1 MGTIS
6 NKGKGQYNFKKPRG
20 GSFQFSYCRV
30 KRFVR
35 IVNHLNN
42 KPLGYHCKSLFDD
55 LGLRTL
61 QPNQEWE
68 FSFHLSLIIV
78 TEFECHFWYQNF
90 KAHFDVYHAGDIGYQ
105 CGGDHCI
112 WTAQKDG
119 FYLYN
124 IKSNLNVKMHDWNL

>member
-1 MGTIS
+1 MKQKIIS
-6 NKGKGQYNFKKPRG
+6 QFY
-20 GSFQFSYCRV
+20 SFVLVLLLAFGLSTSFTSTPNSL

-55 LGLRTL
+55 LV
-61 QPNQEWE
+61 
-68 FSFHLSLIIV
+68 V

-90 KAHFDVYHAGDIGYQ
+90 KAHFDVYHAGDITGDIGSQ